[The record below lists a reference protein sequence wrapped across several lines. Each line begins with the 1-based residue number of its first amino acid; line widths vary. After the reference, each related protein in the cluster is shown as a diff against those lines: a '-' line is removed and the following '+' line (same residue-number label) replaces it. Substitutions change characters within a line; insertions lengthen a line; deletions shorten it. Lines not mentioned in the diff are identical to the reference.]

1 MAEEARKV
9 AEQLDDAS
17 KTLMIEIAQ
26 SYEQLGTLVGRN
38 GVAPTV
44 DKKGQS

>member
-17 KTLMIEIAQ
+17 KTLMLEVAQ
-26 SYEQLGTLVGRN
+26 GYERLAVLMETGAWPPSDTDR
-38 GVAPTV
+38 
-44 DKKGQS
+44 KS